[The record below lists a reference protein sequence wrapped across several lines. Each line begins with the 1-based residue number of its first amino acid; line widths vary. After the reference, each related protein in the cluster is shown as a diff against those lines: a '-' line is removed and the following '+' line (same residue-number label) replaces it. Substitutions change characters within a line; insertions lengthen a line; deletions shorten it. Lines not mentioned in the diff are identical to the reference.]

1 MKHCD
6 RCIVIDAWQ
15 RGVAM
20 ERSHLISATVFVESL
35 DLVCFLNS
43 NARRREKEDK
53 SSKSRQNQF
62 CHAVFIAGIQL

>member
-20 ERSHLISATVFVESL
+20 ERSHLISAIVFVESL
-35 DLVCFLNS
+35 DLVYFLDS
-43 NARRREKEDK
+43 NARRREKGDR
-53 SSKSRQNQF
+53 SSKSRQNQI